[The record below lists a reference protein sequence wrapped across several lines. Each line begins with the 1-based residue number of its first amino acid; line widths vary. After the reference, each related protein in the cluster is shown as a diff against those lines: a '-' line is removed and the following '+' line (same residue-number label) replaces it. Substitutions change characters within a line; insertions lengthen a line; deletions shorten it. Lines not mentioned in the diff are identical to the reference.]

1 MQRWWQRGDLRRSG
15 PRPAGRRLQLGEQV
29 LGVVAHLSSLP
40 VAGVGMLLVGR
51 PVIWLA
57 AALPLGPLLVLVLGR
72 QAPRGVQAQATE
84 ALNFSLTIALA
95 ALGAGVGLSLV
106 GRTEWSLLVLPVLVL
121 LVLVVF
127 VNWLVLLTLAAI
139 EAGRGVAFAYPAI
152 LRPVPAPS
160 GSGWPRVRAGLRR
173 PR

>member
-1 MQRWWQRGDLRRSG
+1 MPRWWERGDLRRSQS
-15 PRPAGRRLQLGEQV
+15 RPAGRRLELAEQL

-57 AALPLGPLLVLVLGR
+57 ATLPFGPLLVLVLAR
-72 QAPRGVQAQATE
+72 QASPGVRKHATE

-95 ALGAGVGLSLV
+95 ALGVGAGLSLV
-106 GRTEWSLLVLPVLVL
+106 GRAEWSMLVLPVLVL

-139 EAGRGVAFAYPAI
+139 EAGRGVSFAYPAI
-152 LRPVPAPS
+152 LRPVPAP
-160 GSGWPRVRAGLRR
+160 RR
-173 PR
+173 